1 MEPFR
6 DTITVCLRVNS
17 DLEERRVLLS
27 FPLGILD
34 TGRAQE

>member
-6 DTITVCLRVNS
+6 DSIAVCPRVNS

-27 FPLGILD
+27 FPQGILD
-34 TGRAQE
+34 TGRA